1 MLDSSLEVTV
11 GNGVVFRF
19 TVSNGTGGPVE
30 LTFRDGCRADFAVRR
45 EDGEDDGD
53 GEDGEGGEEVW
64 RWSEGRMFTQAVGH
78 ARLEPGEEAV
88 FEEEWPDPESGDY
101 TAEATLRATEHD
113 VREET
118 PFSV

>member
-11 GNGVVFRF
+11 GNGVTFRF
-19 TVSNGTGGPVE
+19 AVSNGTGGPVE

-45 EDGEDDGD
+45 EDGGD
-53 GEDGEGGEEVW
+53 GEDEEVW
-64 RWSEGRMFTQAVGH
+64 RWSEGRSFTQETGH

-88 FEEEWPDPESGDY
+88 FEESWPDPEPGDY
-101 TAEATLRATEHD
+101 TAEATLRVAEHD
-113 VREET
+113 VRAET

>member
-11 GNGVVFRF
+11 GNGVTFRF

-30 LTFRDGCRADFAVRR
+30 LTFPDACRADFAVRR
-45 EDGEDDGD
+45 DD
-53 GEDGEGGEEVW
+53 GEEVW
-64 RWSEGRMFTQAVGH
+64 RWSEGRMFTQAIGH

-88 FEEEWPDPESGDY
+88 FEEEWPDPEPGDY
-101 TAEATLRATEHD
+101 TAEAVLRATERE
-113 VREET
+113 VRAET

>member
-11 GNGVVFRF
+11 GEGVTFRF

-30 LTFRDGCRADFAVRR
+30 LTFRDACRADFAVLS
-45 EDGEDDGD
+45 EDD
-53 GEDGEGGEEVW
+53 EEVW
-64 RWSEGRMFTQAVGH
+64 RWSEGRAFAQELGH

-88 FEEEWPDPESGDY
+88 FEEAWPDPEPGGY
-101 TAEATLRATEHD
+101 TAEATLRVLEEE
-113 VREET
+113 VRAET

>member
-11 GNGVVFRF
+11 GNGVTFRF
-19 TVSNGTGGPVE
+19 AVSNGTGGPVE

-45 EDGEDDGD
+45 EDGGDDED
-53 GEDGEGGEEVW
+53 EEVW
-64 RWSEGRMFTQAVGH
+64 RWSEGRSFTQEIRH

-88 FEEEWPDPESGDY
+88 FEESWPDPEPGDY
-101 TAEATLRATEHD
+101 TAEATLRVAEHD
-113 VREET
+113 VRAET

>member
-11 GNGVVFRF
+11 GNGVTFRF
-19 TVSNGTGGPVE
+19 AVSNGTGGPVE

-45 EDGEDDGD
+45 EDDGD
-53 GEDGEGGEEVW
+53 GEDEEVW
-64 RWSEGRMFTQAVGH
+64 RWSEGRSVTRETGH

-88 FEEEWPDPESGDY
+88 FEESWPDPEPGDY
-101 TAEATLRATEHD
+101 TAEATLRVAEHD
-113 VREET
+113 VRAET

>member
-11 GNGVVFRF
+11 GGGVAFRF

-45 EDGEDDGD
+45 EDGE
-53 GEDGEGGEEVW
+53 EVW
-64 RWSEGRMFTQAVGH
+64 RWSEGRMFTQSVGH

-88 FEEEWPDPESGDY
+88 FEEEWPDPEPGAY
-101 TAEATLRATEHD
+101 TAEATLRVAERD
-113 VREET
+113 VRAET

>member
-11 GNGVVFRF
+11 GSGVAFRF

-45 EDGEDDGD
+45 GD
-53 GEDGEGGEEVW
+53 GEEVW

>member
-11 GNGVVFRF
+11 GEGVTFRF

-30 LTFRDGCRADFAVRR
+30 LTFRDACRADFAVRH
-45 EDGEDDGD
+45 DD
-53 GEDGEGGEEVW
+53 GEEVW
-64 RWSEGRMFTQAVGH
+64 RWSEGRMFAQQLGH

-88 FEEEWPDPESGDY
+88 FEEEWPDPEPGDY
-101 TAEATLRATEHD
+101 TAEATLRVAEHD
-113 VREET
+113 VRAET

>member
-11 GNGVVFRF
+11 GDDVRFRF

-30 LTFRDGCRADFAVRR
+30 LTFRDSGRADFAVRR
-45 EDGEDDGD
+45 DEKG
-53 GEDGEGGEEVW
+53 EVW
-64 RWSEGRMFTQAVGH
+64 RWSEGQMFSQAIGH

-88 FEEEWPDPESGDY
+88 FEEEWPDPDPGDY
-101 TAEATLRATEHD
+101 TAEATLRVDEYD
-113 VREET
+113 VRAET

>member
-11 GNGVVFRF
+11 GEGVSFRF

-30 LTFRDGCRADFAVRR
+30 LTFRDACRADFTVRR
-45 EDGEDDGD
+45 AD
-53 GEDGEGGEEVW
+53 EEVW
-64 RWSEGRMFTQAVGH
+64 RWSEGRMFTQDIGH

-88 FEEEWPDPESGDY
+88 FEEEWPDPDPGDY
-101 TAEATLRATEHD
+101 TAEATLRVDEYD
-113 VREET
+113 VRAET